1 MISPCIDILR
11 QLATQI
17 HSDLG
22 LRQGRKHS
30 PLDLTR
36 DIQELMRSLRENGI
50 YAAEDGRITSP
61 EKPCVHNTISQ
72 ALRSLAETVRETVRE
87 RTRERT
93 GTGQGCWENGSG
105 GEGQGA
111 ARRAGT

>member
-1 MISPCIDILR
+1 M
-11 QLATQI
+11 
-17 HSDLG
+17 
-22 LRQGRKHS
+22 
-30 PLDLTR
+30 R

-93 GTGQGCWENGSG
+93 RQKHIFDMGNDQPVFSLDEPEDLEM
-105 GEGQGA
+105 EGDFDIDFF
-111 ARRAGT
+111 

>member
-36 DIQELMRSLRENGI
+36 DIQELMRSLQKHSVYTI
-50 YAAEDGRITSP
+50 EDGHIISI
-61 EKPCVHNTISQ
+61 EKLCVPNTISQ
-72 ALRSLAETVRETVRE
+72 ELWSLAEPLR
-87 RTRERT
+87 
-93 GTGQGCWENGSG
+93 GQQSCLHVASEMVLDSVTS
-105 GEGQGA
+105 E
-111 ARRAGT
+111 